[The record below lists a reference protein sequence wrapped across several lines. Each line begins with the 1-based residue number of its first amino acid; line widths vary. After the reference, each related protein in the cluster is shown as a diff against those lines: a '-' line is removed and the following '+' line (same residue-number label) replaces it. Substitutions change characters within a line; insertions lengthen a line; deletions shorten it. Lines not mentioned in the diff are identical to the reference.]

1 MVNKTDIRP
10 PPAVRAALIVAG
22 PTCSGKSA
30 LALAIGERLNG
41 TVINADSMQVYRE
54 LHVLTA
60 RPSPQDEARLPHRL
74 YGVSPAAE
82 ARNVAWWREAAM
94 AAMEEAW
101 TDGRLPILCGGT
113 GMYLRALTD
122 GLAEIPDP
130 GARAREEARLL
141 ALDPT
146 ALHDRLTAVDPE
158 TAGTLRPTDPQR
170 LARAWEVW
178 RGTGRGLCWWRAR
191 PGLPA
196 MDCAFIAIRLDPERE
211 LLRQAITR
219 RFGLMIR
226 QGAMEEVRELLRLGL
241 DPALPA
247 MRAHGVPELS
257 AVLRGGIDLKTAEGQ
272 AVLATGRYTKRQ
284 ATWFRHHPLATTER
298 SIIFENR
305 FDESE
310 QYMKRKISEIVSFIY
325 NWLDAA
331 RRGA

>member
-1 MVNKTDIRP
+1 
-10 PPAVRAALIVAG
+10 
-22 PTCSGKSA
+22 
-30 LALAIGERLNG
+30 
-41 TVINADSMQVYRE
+41 
-54 LHVLTA
+54 
-60 RPSPQDEARLPHRL
+60 
-74 YGVSPAAE
+74 
-82 ARNVAWWREAAM
+82 
-94 AAMEEAW
+94 
-101 TDGRLPILCGGT
+101 
-113 GMYLRALTD
+113 
-122 GLAEIPDP
+122 
-130 GARAREEARLL
+130 
-141 ALDPT
+141 
-146 ALHDRLTAVDPE
+146 
-158 TAGTLRPTDPQR
+158 
-170 LARAWEVW
+170 
-178 RGTGRGLCWWRAR
+178 
-191 PGLPA
+191 

-211 LLRQAITR
+211 LLRQAIAR

-257 AVLRGGIDLKTAEGQ
+257 AVLRGEVDLKTAEGQ

-284 ATWFRHHPLATTER
+284 TTWFRHHPLATTER